1 MSNFSVYIYQLE
13 QWVNQWVIGQLSEL
27 TLLSLGVVF
36 LAGLLT
42 SLTPCTLSM
51 LPITVGYIAGYA
63 ARQTKQKG
71 SAARQSIWFALGLA
85 TTLAGLGMVAAI
97 AGRIYGQ
104 VGLGLTIVVSL
115 IAILMGLNLLNALPL
130 SFPRSR
136 FLEELPDR
144 VPASLQAYTLGAT
157 FGLVAA
163 PCSTPV
169 LATLLAWVASTQKL
183 VVGAGLL
190 LAYTS
195 GYVVPLILVGTFS
208 STLQTLLSLRQWS
221 SWITTLSG
229 VLLIAFGVISLV
241 IRL

>member
-1 MSNFSVYIYQLE
+1 MTSLSLGLYQLE
-13 QWVNQWVIGQLSEL
+13 QWANQWVTAQLSDL
-27 TLLSLGVVF
+27 TVISVGIVF

-63 ARQTKQKG
+63 TKQNG
-71 SAARQSIWFALGLA
+71 SVVRQSLWFALGLA
-85 TTLAGLGMVAAI
+85 STLTILGMVAAL

-104 VGLGLTIVVSL
+104 VGWGLTIIVSL
-115 IAILMGLNLLNALPL
+115 VAILMGLNLLNALPL
-130 SFPRSR
+130 TFPRSR

-144 VPASLQAYTLGAT
+144 VPAGLQAYTLGAT

-169 LATLLAWVASTQKL
+169 LATLLAWVATTQKL
-183 VVGAGLL
+183 LVGAGLL
-190 LAYTS
+190 LAYTT

-208 STLQTLLSLRQWS
+208 GALQKLLALRQWS

-229 VLLIAFGVISLV
+229 VLLIAFGVIALA

>member
-1 MSNFSVYIYQLE
+1 MASLSLGLYQLE
-13 QWVNQWVIGQLSEL
+13 QWANQWVTTQLGDL
-27 TLLSLGVVF
+27 TVISVGIVF

-51 LPITVGYIAGYA
+51 LPITIGYIAGYA
-63 ARQTKQKG
+63 TRQNG
-71 SAARQSIWFALGLA
+71 SVVRQSLWFALGLA
-85 TTLAGLGMVAAI
+85 STLTVLGMVAAV

-104 VGLGLTIVVSL
+104 VGWGLTIIVSVV
-115 IAILMGLNLLNALPL
+115 AILMGLNLLNALPL
-130 SFPRSR
+130 TFPRSR

-144 VPASLQAYTLGAT
+144 VPAGLQAYTLGAT

-169 LATLLAWVASTQKL
+169 LATLLAWVATTQKL
-183 VVGAGLL
+183 LVGAGLL
-190 LAYTS
+190 LAYTT

-208 STLQTLLSLRQWS
+208 GALQKLLALRQWS

-229 VLLIAFGVISLV
+229 VLLIAFGVIALA

>member
-1 MSNFSVYIYQLE
+1 MSHLSLYLYQLE
-13 QWVNQWVIGQLSEL
+13 QWANQWVVGQLNHL
-27 TLLSLGVVF
+27 TVVSLGIVF

-63 ARQTKQKG
+63 AKQKG
-71 SAARQSIWFALGLA
+71 SAARQALWFALGLA
-85 TTLAGLGMVAAI
+85 TTLTGLGMAAAI

-104 VGLGLTIVVSL
+104 VGWGLTLVVSL

-130 SFPRSR
+130 NFPRSR
-136 FLEELPDR
+136 FLEELPNR
-144 VPASLQAYTLGAT
+144 VPASLQSYTLGAT

-190 LAYTS
+190 LAYTV

-208 STLQTLLSLRQWS
+208 GTLQALLSLRRWS
-221 SWITTLSG
+221 SWLTTLSG
-229 VLLIAFGVISLV
+229 VLLIAFGIISLA

>member
-1 MSNFSVYIYQLE
+1 MASLTLGLYHLE
-13 QWVNQWVIGQLSEL
+13 QWANQWVTAQLSDL
-27 TLLSLGVVF
+27 TVISVGIVF

-63 ARQTKQKG
+63 TKQNG
-71 SAARQSIWFALGLA
+71 SVLRQSLGFALGLA
-85 TTLAGLGMVAAI
+85 TTLTLLGMIAAV

-104 VGLGLTIVVSL
+104 VGWGLTIVVSL
-115 IAILMGLNLLNALPL
+115 VAIAMGLNLLNALPL

-144 VPASLQAYTLGAT
+144 VPAGLQAYTLGAT

-169 LATLLAWVASTQKL
+169 LATLLAWVATTQKL

-190 LAYTS
+190 LAYTT
-195 GYVVPLILVGTFS
+195 GYVAPLILVGVFS
-208 STLQTLLSLRQWS
+208 GALQRLLALRQWS
-221 SWITTLSG
+221 SWITPVSG
-229 VLLIAFGVISLV
+229 VLLIAFGVIALA

>member
-1 MSNFSVYIYQLE
+1 MASLTLGLYHLE
-13 QWVNQWVIGQLSEL
+13 QWANQWVTAQLSDL
-27 TLLSLGVVF
+27 TVISVGIVF

-63 ARQTKQKG
+63 TKQN
-71 SAARQSIWFALGLA
+71 SSVLRQSLGFALGLA
-85 TTLAGLGMVAAI
+85 TTLTLLGMIAAV

-104 VGLGLTIVVSL
+104 VGWGLTIVVSL
-115 IAILMGLNLLNALPL
+115 VAIAMGLNLLNALPL

-136 FLEELPDR
+136 FLEELPAR
-144 VPASLQAYTLGAT
+144 VPAGLQAYTLGAT

-169 LATLLAWVASTQKL
+169 LATLLAWVATTQKL

-190 LAYTS
+190 LAYTT
-195 GYVVPLILVGTFS
+195 GYVAPLILVGVFS
-208 STLQTLLSLRQWS
+208 GALQRLLALRQWS
-221 SWITTLSG
+221 SWITPVSG
-229 VLLIAFGVISLV
+229 VLLIAFGVIALA

>member
-1 MSNFSVYIYQLE
+1 MASLSLGLYQLE
-13 QWVNQWVIGQLSEL
+13 QWANQWVTGQLRDL
-27 TLLSLGVVF
+27 TVISVGIVF

-63 ARQTKQKG
+63 SKQHG
-71 SAARQSIWFALGLA
+71 SVLRQSLWFALGLA
-85 TTLAGLGMVAAI
+85 TTLTVLGMTAAL

-104 VGLGLTIVVSL
+104 VGWGLTLVVSL
-115 IAILMGLNLLNALPL
+115 VAILMGLNLLEALPL

-144 VPASLQAYTLGAT
+144 VPAGLQSYTLGAT
-157 FGLVAA
+157 FGIVAA

-169 LATLLAWVASTQKL
+169 LATLLAWVATTQKL
-183 VVGAGLL
+183 WVGAGLL
-190 LAYTS
+190 LAYTT
-195 GYVVPLILVGTFS
+195 GYVVPLIVVGTFS
-208 STLQTLLSLRQWS
+208 GALQKLLALRQWS
-221 SWITTLSG
+221 SWITRVSG
-229 VLLIAFGVISLV
+229 VLLIAFGVIALA

>member
-1 MSNFSVYIYQLE
+1 MTSLSLGLYQLE
-13 QWVNQWVIGQLSEL
+13 QWANQWVTAQLSDL
-27 TLLSLGVVF
+27 TVISVGIVF

-63 ARQTKQKG
+63 TKQNG
-71 SAARQSIWFALGLA
+71 SVVRQSLWFALGLA
-85 TTLAGLGMVAAI
+85 STLTVLGMVAAL

-104 VGLGLTIVVSL
+104 VGWGLTIIVSL
-115 IAILMGLNLLNALPL
+115 VAILMGLNLLNALPL
-130 SFPRSR
+130 TFPRSR
-136 FLEELPDR
+136 FLEELPNR
-144 VPASLQAYTLGAT
+144 VPAGLRAYTLGAT

-169 LATLLAWVASTQKL
+169 LATLLAWVATTQKL
-183 VVGAGLL
+183 LVGAGLL
-190 LAYTS
+190 LAYTT

-208 STLQTLLSLRQWS
+208 GALQKLLALRQWS
-221 SWITTLSG
+221 SWLTTLSG
-229 VLLIAFGVISLV
+229 VLLIAFGVIVLA

>member
-1 MSNFSVYIYQLE
+1 MFNLSLSLYQLE
-13 QWVNQWVIGQLSEL
+13 QWANQWVTGQLSHL
-27 TLLSLGVVF
+27 TPISMGIVF

-63 ARQTKQKG
+63 TKQNG
-71 SAARQSIWFALGLA
+71 SVIRQSLWFALGLA
-85 TTLAGLGMVAAI
+85 TTLTVLGMVAAV

-104 VGLGLTIVVSL
+104 VGWGLTLFVSVV
-115 IAILMGLNLLNALPL
+115 AILMGLNLLNALPL
-130 SFPRSR
+130 TFPRSR

-144 VPASLQAYTLGAT
+144 VPAGLQAYTLGAT

-169 LATLLAWVASTQKL
+169 LATLLAWVATTQKL
-183 VVGAGLL
+183 GVGAGLL

-195 GYVVPLILVGTFS
+195 GYVVPLILVGAFS
-208 STLQTLLSLRQWS
+208 GVLQKLLALRQWS

-229 VLLIAFGVISLV
+229 LLLIAFGVFALV
-241 IRL
+241 TRL

>member
-1 MSNFSVYIYQLE
+1 MASLTLGLYHLE
-13 QWVNQWVIGQLSEL
+13 QWANQWVTAQLSDL
-27 TLLSLGVVF
+27 TVISVGIVF

-63 ARQTKQKG
+63 TKQNG
-71 SAARQSIWFALGLA
+71 SVLRQSLGFALGLA
-85 TTLAGLGMVAAI
+85 TTLTLLGMIAAV

-104 VGLGLTIVVSL
+104 VGWGLTIVVSL
-115 IAILMGLNLLNALPL
+115 VAIAMGLNLLNALPL

-144 VPASLQAYTLGAT
+144 VPAGLQAYTLGAT

-163 PCSTPV
+163 PCSTPA
-169 LATLLAWVASTQKL
+169 LATLLAWVATTQKL

-190 LAYTS
+190 LAYTT
-195 GYVVPLILVGTFS
+195 GYVAPLILVGVFS
-208 STLQTLLSLRQWS
+208 GALQRLLALRQWS
-221 SWITTLSG
+221 SWITPVSG
-229 VLLIAFGVISLV
+229 VLLIAFGVIALA

>member
-1 MSNFSVYIYQLE
+1 MFNLSLSLYQLE
-13 QWVNQWVIGQLSEL
+13 QWANQWVTGQLSHL
-27 TLLSLGVVF
+27 TPISMGIVF

-63 ARQTKQKG
+63 TKQNG
-71 SAARQSIWFALGLA
+71 SVIRQSLWFALGLA
-85 TTLAGLGMVAAI
+85 TTLTVLGMVAAV

-104 VGLGLTIVVSL
+104 VGWGLTLFVSVV
-115 IAILMGLNLLNALPL
+115 AILMGLNLLNALPL
-130 SFPRSR
+130 TFPRSR

-144 VPASLQAYTLGAT
+144 VPAGLQAYTLGAT

-169 LATLLAWVASTQKL
+169 LATLLAWVATTQKL
-183 VVGAGLL
+183 GVGAGLL

-195 GYVVPLILVGTFS
+195 GYVVPLILVGAFS
-208 STLQTLLSLRQWS
+208 GALQKLLALRQWS

-229 VLLIAFGVISLV
+229 LLLIAFGVFALV
-241 IRL
+241 TRL

>member
-1 MSNFSVYIYQLE
+1 MASLSLRLYQLE
-13 QWVNQWVIGQLSEL
+13 QWANQWVTGQLSDL
-27 TLLSLGVVF
+27 TVFSVGIVF

-63 ARQTKQKG
+63 TKQNG
-71 SAARQSIWFALGLA
+71 SIVRQSLWFALGLA
-85 TTLAGLGMVAAI
+85 STLTVLGMVAAV

-104 VGLGLTIVVSL
+104 VGWGLTIIVSVV
-115 IAILMGLNLLNALPL
+115 AILMGLNLLNALPL
-130 SFPRSR
+130 TFPRNR

-144 VPASLQAYTLGAT
+144 VPAGLQAYTLGAT

-169 LATLLAWVASTQKL
+169 LATLLAWVATSQKL
-183 VVGAGLL
+183 LVGAGLL
-190 LAYTS
+190 LAYTT

-208 STLQTLLSLRQWS
+208 GALQKLLALRQWS
-221 SWITTLSG
+221 SWITPLSG
-229 VLLIAFGVISLV
+229 VLLIAFGVIALA

>member
-1 MSNFSVYIYQLE
+1 MASLTLQLYQLE
-13 QWVNQWVIGQLSEL
+13 QWANQWVSGQLSS
-27 TLLSLGVVF
+27 LSVMSVGIIF

-63 ARQTKQKG
+63 TKQN
-71 SAARQSIWFALGLA
+71 SSVLRQSLWFALGLA
-85 TTLAGLGMVAAI
+85 TTLTLLGMIAAV

-104 VGLGLTIVVSL
+104 VGWGLTIVVSL
-115 IAILMGLNLLNALPL
+115 VAIAMGLNLLNALPL

-144 VPASLQAYTLGAT
+144 VPAGLQAYTLGAT

-169 LATLLAWVASTQKL
+169 LATLLAWVATTQKL

-190 LAYTS
+190 LAYTT
-195 GYVVPLILVGTFS
+195 GYVAPLILVGVFS
-208 STLQTLLSLRQWS
+208 GALQKLLALRQWS
-221 SWITTLSG
+221 SWITPVSG
-229 VLLIAFGVISLV
+229 VLLIAFGVIALA

>member
-1 MSNFSVYIYQLE
+1 MASLTLGLYHLE
-13 QWVNQWVIGQLSEL
+13 QWANQWVTAQLSDL
-27 TLLSLGVVF
+27 TVISVGIVF

-63 ARQTKQKG
+63 TKQN
-71 SAARQSIWFALGLA
+71 SSVLRQSIGFALGLA
-85 TTLAGLGMVAAI
+85 TTLTLLGMIAAV

-104 VGLGLTIVVSL
+104 VGWGLTIVVSL
-115 IAILMGLNLLNALPL
+115 VAIAMGLNLLNALPL

-136 FLEELPDR
+136 FLEELPAR
-144 VPASLQAYTLGAT
+144 VPAGLQAYTLGAT

-169 LATLLAWVASTQKL
+169 LATLLAWVATTQKL

-190 LAYTS
+190 LAYTT
-195 GYVVPLILVGTFS
+195 GYVAPLILVGVFS
-208 STLQTLLSLRQWS
+208 GALQRLLALRQWS
-221 SWITTLSG
+221 SWITPVSG
-229 VLLIAFGVISLV
+229 VLLIAFGVIALA

>member
-1 MSNFSVYIYQLE
+1 MASLTLGLYHLE
-13 QWVNQWVIGQLSEL
+13 QWANQWVTAQLSDL
-27 TLLSLGVVF
+27 TVISVGIVF

-63 ARQTKQKG
+63 TKQN
-71 SAARQSIWFALGLA
+71 SSVLRQSLGFALGLA
-85 TTLAGLGMVAAI
+85 TTLTLLGMIAAV

-104 VGLGLTIVVSL
+104 VGWGLTIVVSL
-115 IAILMGLNLLNALPL
+115 VAIAMGLNLLNALPL

-136 FLEELPDR
+136 FLEELPAR
-144 VPASLQAYTLGAT
+144 VPAGLQAYTLGAT

-169 LATLLAWVASTQKL
+169 LATLLAWVATTQKL
-183 VVGAGLL
+183 VAGAGLL
-190 LAYTS
+190 LAYTT
-195 GYVVPLILVGTFS
+195 GYVAPLILVGVFS
-208 STLQTLLSLRQWS
+208 GALQRLLALRQWS
-221 SWITTLSG
+221 SWITPVSG
-229 VLLIAFGVISLV
+229 VLLIAFGVIALA

>member
-1 MSNFSVYIYQLE
+1 MASLSLGLYQLE
-13 QWVNQWVIGQLSEL
+13 QWADQWVTGQLRDL
-27 TLLSLGVVF
+27 TPISGGIVF

-63 ARQTKQKG
+63 SKQNSSG
-71 SAARQSIWFALGLA
+71 LRQSLWFALGLA
-85 TTLAGLGMVAAI
+85 TTLTVLGITATL

-104 VGLGLTIVVSL
+104 VGWGLTLGVSL
-115 IAILMGLNLLNALPL
+115 VAILMGLNLLDALPL

-157 FGLVAA
+157 FGIVAA

-169 LATLLAWVASTQKL
+169 LATLLAWVATTQNL
-183 VVGAGLL
+183 WVGAGLL
-190 LAYTS
+190 LAYTT
-195 GYVVPLILVGTFS
+195 GYVVPLMIVGTFS
-208 STLQTLLSLRQWS
+208 GALQKLLALRQWS
-221 SWITTLSG
+221 GWITRISG
-229 VLLIAFGVISLV
+229 VLLIAFGVIALAT
-241 IRL
+241 RL

>member
-1 MSNFSVYIYQLE
+1 MSDLSLYLYQLE
-13 QWVNQWVIGQLSEL
+13 QWVNQWVLSQLSDL
-27 TLLSLGVVF
+27 TVLSLGIVF

-63 ARQTKQKG
+63 AKQKG
-71 SAARQSIWFALGLA
+71 SAARQSLWFALGLA
-85 TTLAGLGMVAAI
+85 TTLSALGMVAAL

-104 VGLGLTIVVSL
+104 VGWGLTIVVSL
-115 IAILMGLNLLNALPL
+115 VAILMGLNLLNALPL
-130 SFPRSR
+130 TFPRSR
-136 FLEELPDR
+136 FLEELPQR
-144 VPASLQAYTLGAT
+144 VPAGLQSYTLGAT

-190 LAYTS
+190 LAYTV

-208 STLQTLLSLRQWS
+208 GLLRTFLSLRQWS
-221 SWITTLSG
+221 GWLTTFSG
-229 VLLIAFGVISLV
+229 ILLIAFGVISLAM
-241 IRL
+241 RL

>member
-1 MSNFSVYIYQLE
+1 MASLTLQLYELE
-13 QWVNQWVIGQLSEL
+13 QWANQWVSGQLSSL
-27 TLLSLGVVF
+27 TVISVGIVF

-63 ARQTKQKG
+63 TKQNG
-71 SAARQSIWFALGLA
+71 SVVRQSLWFALGLA
-85 TTLAGLGMVAAI
+85 STLTALGMVAAV

-104 VGLGLTIVVSL
+104 VGWGLTIIVSVV
-115 IAILMGLNLLNALPL
+115 AILMGLNLLNALPL

-144 VPASLQAYTLGAT
+144 VPASLQAYTLGGT

-169 LATLLAWVASTQKL
+169 LATLLAWVATTQNL
-183 VVGAGLL
+183 LVGAGLL
-190 LAYTS
+190 LAYTT
-195 GYVVPLILVGTFS
+195 GYVAPLILVGVFS
-208 STLQTLLSLRQWS
+208 GTLQKLLALRQWS
-221 SWITTLSG
+221 SWITTMSG
-229 VLLIAFGVISLV
+229 VLLIAFGVIALA

>member
-1 MSNFSVYIYQLE
+1 MGNLSLSLYQLE
-13 QWVNQWVIGQLSEL
+13 QWVNQWVIGQLSDL
-27 TLLSLGVVF
+27 TPLSLGIVF

-63 ARQTKQKG
+63 AQQKG
-71 SAARQSIWFALGLA
+71 STARQSLWFALGLA
-85 TTLAGLGMVAAI
+85 TTLTGLGMAAAI

-104 VGLGLTIVVSL
+104 VGWGLPILVSL

-136 FLEELPDR
+136 FLEELPNR
-144 VPASLQAYTLGAT
+144 VPAGLQSYTLGAT

-169 LATLLAWVASTQKL
+169 LATLLAWVATTQKL

-190 LAYTS
+190 LAYTL
-195 GYVVPLILVGTFS
+195 GYVVPLILVGIFS
-208 STLQTLLSLRQWS
+208 GTLQKLLSLRRWS
-221 SWITTLSG
+221 GGITTLSG
-229 VLLIAFGVISLV
+229 LLLIAFGVISLA

>member
-1 MSNFSVYIYQLE
+1 MTSLSLGLYQLE
-13 QWVNQWVIGQLSEL
+13 QWANQWVTAQLSDL
-27 TLLSLGVVF
+27 TVISVGIVF

-63 ARQTKQKG
+63 TKQNG
-71 SAARQSIWFALGLA
+71 SVVRQSLWFALGLA
-85 TTLAGLGMVAAI
+85 STLTILGMVAAL

-104 VGLGLTIVVSL
+104 VGWGLTIIVSL
-115 IAILMGLNLLNALPL
+115 VAILMGLNLLNALPL
-130 SFPRSR
+130 TFPRSR

-144 VPASLQAYTLGAT
+144 VPAGLQAYTLGAT

-169 LATLLAWVASTQKL
+169 LATLLAWVATTQKL
-183 VVGAGLL
+183 LVGAGLL
-190 LAYTS
+190 LAYTT

-208 STLQTLLSLRQWS
+208 GALQKLLALRQWS

-229 VLLIAFGVISLV
+229 VLLIAFGVIALA
-241 IRL
+241 IRI